1 MSSISAQRENFK
13 YKKADERKIQFTP
26 PFVDFQ
32 NALDESINNIF
43 VSFAPR
49 RTISGAAHKATIKP
63 KNTGGKYKFSVNKGI
78 AEKGVIQRVD
88 VFINE
93 KNRYKFVAFYA
104 NDFYKDDFPQNDL
117 SGKPITEDCKFLFS
131 LFKNDLI
138 EFKTKKTKTKESK
151 SDLVYFK
158 YITSNGRIAY
168 QQHQKSEIERKIT
181 GSKKGFTDVLLSTG
195 NGLEFLKKYQVSILG
210 EYTQVTHEKRLPL
223 IKQMR
228 QIKKSKNK

>member
-1 MSSISAQRENFK
+1 
-13 YKKADERKIQFTP
+13 
-26 PFVDFQ
+26 
-32 NALDESINNIF
+32 
-43 VSFAPR
+43 
-49 RTISGAAHKATIKP
+49 
-63 KNTGGKYKFSVNKGI
+63 
-78 AEKGVIQRVD
+78 
-88 VFINE
+88 
-93 KNRYKFVAFYA
+93 
-104 NDFYKDDFPQNDL
+104 
-117 SGKPITEDCKFLFS
+117 LFS

-158 YITSNGRIAY
+158 YINSDGRIAY
-168 QQHQKSEIERKIT
+168 QQHKKIEIKRM
-181 GSKKGFTDVLLSTG
+181 STG